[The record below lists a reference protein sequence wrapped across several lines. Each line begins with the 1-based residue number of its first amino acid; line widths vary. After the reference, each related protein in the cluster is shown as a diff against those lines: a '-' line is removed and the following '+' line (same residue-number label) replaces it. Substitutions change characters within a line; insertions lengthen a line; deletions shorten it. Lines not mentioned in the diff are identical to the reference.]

1 MSCAGTAIAGRRGAT
16 LRRQAGFTLIE
27 MLVAVAIMTV
37 VMGGVFTV
45 FNPAQGAFQ
54 AQPEVA
60 DLQQRLRIA
69 VSEMSDGMRMAGAG
83 SYRGSVSGPIS
94 NILAPIMPYRVGN
107 TSSDPRGGVFFRT
120 DAITS
125 VYVPADGAESS
136 LALALASATADIQ
149 VVTGAGCPPSS
160 PACGF
165 QIGDRVLISDDGGGF
180 DLITV
185 TGIANGNAL
194 QHASDTLSKTY
205 PAGARLV
212 EISMDNYYL
221 QSTPSTS
228 TYQLMHYDGYRTDE
242 PLVDDVVA
250 LRFEY
255 LGEPAPSAIV
265 HDPADPVGP
274 WTTYGPKPPMLGV
287 DNPNDSWPAG
297 ENCMFTLAAGRQV
310 PRLASLGSGSL
321 VSLTQAQL
329 SDGPWCPDSASP
341 NRFDADLLRV
351 RTIRV
356 SVRLQTGVAALRG
369 ANRALFTR
377 PGLAAEAARLVPDQE
392 IRFDVTPRN
401 VNLYR

>member
-1 MSCAGTAIAGRRGAT
+1 MTCARPLVVVRRGAT
-16 LRRQAGFTLIE
+16 VRRHEGFTLIE
-27 MLVAVAIMTV
+27 MLVSVAIMMV

-45 FNPAQGAFQ
+45 FNPAHGAFQ

-60 DLQQRLRIA
+60 DMQQRLRIA

-83 SYRGSVSGPIS
+83 SYRGTISGPIS
-94 NILAPIMPYRVGN
+94 NILAPIMPYRIGN

-125 VYVPADGAESS
+125 IYVPADAAESS
-136 LALALASATADIQ
+136 LALPLASTAADIQ
-149 VVTGAGCPPSS
+149 VVTGAGCPPASQ
-160 PACGF
+160 ACGF
-165 QIGDRVLISDDGGGF
+165 QTGDRVLISDDGGGF
-180 DLITV
+180 DMFTV

-212 EISMDNYYL
+212 EISMDTFYL
-221 QSTPSTS
+221 QSTPSTD
-228 TYQLMHYDGYRTDE
+228 TYELMHYDGYRTDE
-242 PLVDDVVA
+242 PLVDNVVA

-255 LGEPAPSAIV
+255 LGDPAPSAIV
-265 HDPADPVGP
+265 HDPAEPVGP

-297 ENCMFTLAAGRQV
+297 ENCMFTLAAGRQA
-310 PRLASLGSGSL
+310 PRLASLGAGSL

-329 SDGPWCPDSASP
+329 TNGPWCPDSASP

-356 SVRLQTGVAALRG
+356 LVRLQTGVVALRG
-369 ANRALFTR
+369 TSRALFTR
-377 PGLAAEAARLVPDQE
+377 PGLAADATRLVPDQE